1 MAVLAVVPPALAVP
15 VPIAAGESSVAA
27 TPEVAGWRSS
37 PPVSLRDSAA
47 VVVAAAAGCGIAAA
61 SREVSGWRSSAP
73 VSLRDSAAVVV
84 PAEVAG

>member
-47 VVVAAAAGCGIAAA
+47 VVVPA
-61 SREVSGWRSSAP
+61 EVAGWRSSPP

-84 PAEVAG
+84 SAEVAG